1 MQADEE
7 YQNERLDHLGIVAGV
22 CREIGLVEWLD
33 RQAGERRNLV
43 SIGTATMAMVLNGL
57 GFSNRQLYLVPQ
69 FFANKPVEHLLGKG
83 ISADLL
89 HDDCLGRTLDW
100 IAEHDPTALFV
111 GIAQQARQR
120 FTLAS
125 NRLHVDTT
133 SFSVSGAYER
143 DPEAAEPAQIAIT
156 YGYSRDHRA
165 DLKQWMLALVTTH
178 DGDVPLFMR
187 PLDGNSSDK
196 ASISAVVAQVI
207 EQLRA
212 QEPAGQEEPLV
223 VFDSGGYSQANM
235 KAYNEAKIRW
245 CSRVPE
251 TSSEAKVALAEEPE
265 QWQELSDQ
273 RGQYVRLQRSLPQG
287 EERWMLIRMT
297 ENLEAAR
304 TSLQKKASKEQAI
317 WEKRLW
323 HLGTQSFACQPD
335 AEVAW
340 KKVTSKLPLWLRA
353 EMAVEASPHYGK
365 AGRPGADAQP
375 VGTTWKIVPTVRV
388 DQQALER
395 TADQQA
401 RFLIA
406 TNELSTDKLSDEA
419 LLAVYKGQG
428 SVERGFRFLK
438 DPLFLA
444 SSVFVKKPSRLIAL
458 SFIMVLCLLIYRLAE
473 QRLRQRLQQNQQTIP
488 NQVNK
493 PTDKPTMR
501 WVFQCFEG
509 IELLHIRVGSTFQT
523 RILRLQP
530 LHHKILRLLGPA
542 YQQFYFSSS

>member
-1 MQADEE
+1 M
-7 YQNERLDHLGIVAGV
+7 
-22 CREIGLVEWLD
+22 
-33 RQAGERRNLV
+33 
-43 SIGTATMAMVLNGL
+43 
-57 GFSNRQLYLVPQ
+57 
-69 FFANKPVEHLLGKG
+69 
-83 ISADLL
+83 
-89 HDDCLGRTLDW
+89 
-100 IAEHDPTALFV
+100 
-111 GIAQQARQR
+111 
-120 FTLAS
+120 
-125 NRLHVDTT
+125 HVDTT
-133 SFSVSGAYER
+133 SFSVSGAYEA

-196 ASISAVVAQVI
+196 ASISKVVAQVI
-207 EQLRA
+207 EQLRTSD
-212 QEPAGQEEPLV
+212 PAGQEDPLV

-235 KAYNEAKIRW
+235 QAYNQAKIRW

-251 TSSEAKVALAEEPE
+251 TSTEAKAALAEDPE
-265 QWQELSDQ
+265 QWQTFSDQ

-287 EERWMLIRMT
+287 EERWLLIRTT

-304 TSLQKKASKEQAI
+304 SSLHKKASKEQAS

-323 HLGTQSFACQPD
+323 HLSAQPFACQQD
-335 AEVAW
+335 AQMAW
-340 KKVTSKLPLWLRA
+340 EKAISKLPVWLRA
-353 EMAVEASPHYGK
+353 EMSMVSEPHYSK
-365 AGRPGADAQP
+365 AGRPGAAAAP
-375 VGTTWKIVPTVRV
+375 VRTTWKIVPTVQV
-388 DQQALER
+388 NQQALER
-395 TADQQA
+395 AADQQA

-406 TNELSTDKLSDEA
+406 TNELSPDKLSDEA

-473 QRLRQRLQQNQQTIP
+473 QRLRQRLQQSEQTIP
-488 NQVNK
+488 NQINK